1 MLTGNKNIPCEEEQ
15 SEKMRPWWSRSS
27 KMPGSVWKWWSV
39 IVFCEVI
46 LPWHWRMQYYHLQ
59 YSRRR
64 SFPRVLCASK
74 RRWVGQTVIKTVIK
88 TFIKI
93 FFNPDVIYFSKTCF
107 VNPYVIWSLTRW
119 ALANTKS
126 TKTKSNIQK
135 YKYKIHNHKY
145 NIQKLLYWSRYQ
157 KPELRCELE
166 YEKGSVA
173 ITSR

>member
-93 FFNPDVIYFSKTCF
+93 FAIQTSFILVKHVLSIHTSFGHWPDERWQIQKTPKQNPTSK
-107 VNPYVIWSLTRW
+107 NP
-119 ALANTKS
+119 NTKS
-126 TKTKSNIQK
+126 TITKTTSKSCCIGHVIKSQ
-135 YKYKIHNHKY
+135 
-145 NIQKLLYWSRYQ
+145 S
-157 KPELRCELE
+157 
-166 YEKGSVA
+166 
-173 ITSR
+173 